1 MSKNAFKDKVIWITG
16 ASSGIGKE
24 MALQLAEEK
33 AILILTSRNT
43 ENLQQLGAQLKDR
56 KVKFHILPFDLMNTS
71 QISGLVKDALK
82 LEGIIDIVVHSAG
95 VSQRALATDTS
106 LDVNRKIMEL
116 NYFSIIHITSYLMP
130 HFVGRNSG
138 SMVIISSVAGLM
150 GFPQRSSYAASKH
163 ALKGYFETLQS
174 ELYKTNI
181 HISLVYPGRIDTNIS
196 KNALSGS
203 GVPFDKTDENNEVGM
218 NVTLCSRKIISGI
231 KARKRIIIVA
241 KEEKILFRLWWF
253 FPSLYYKIAYKK
265 GIEDIKN

>member
-1 MSKNAFKDKVIWITG
+1 MHFKDKVIWITG

-24 MALQLAEEK
+24 MALQWAEEK
-33 AILILTSRNT
+33 AILILTSRSV
-43 ENLQQLGAQLKDR
+43 ERLQELDTHLQDKNA
-56 KVKFHILPFDLMNTS
+56 KFHILPFDLMNTS
-71 QISGLVKDALK
+71 QISDLVNDALK
-82 LEGIIDIVVHSAG
+82 LEGTIDIVVHSAG

-106 LDVNRKIMEL
+106 LGVNRRIMEL

-130 HFVGRNSG
+130 YFMGRNSG

-181 HISLVYPGRIDTNIS
+181 HISLVYPGRVDTNIS
-196 KNALSGS
+196 KNALSGN
-203 GVPFDKTDENNEVGM
+203 GVPFGKTDENNEVGM

-231 KARKRIIIVA
+231 RARKKVIIVA
-241 KEEKILFRLWWF
+241 KEEKLLFRLWWF

-265 GIEDIKN
+265 GVKI